1 MWRRKGFGF
10 RSSVTKSGRKDMR
23 FATGIRRSSAQRRG
37 DRIRGSKTRARAAGK
52 KSSGPWAYIILPSDK
67 NLPAASASSDC

>member
-10 RSSVTKSGRKDMR
+10 RSSVTKYGRKDMR

-52 KSSGPWAYIILPSDK
+52 KFFKFLGI
-67 NLPAASASSDC
+67 DCTANSTISCSF

>member
-1 MWRRKGFGF
+1 MSLQIIMWRRKGFGF

-23 FATGIRRSSAQRRG
+23 FATGIRRSSAQKRG

-52 KSSGPWAYIILPSDK
+52 KFFKLLWDEFFGK
-67 NLPAASASSDC
+67 